1 MRVRAPRSTSP
12 WTRSKNTNCIG
23 VLMQEKNITVLLS
36 TMASAKNDTTKRNTK
51 TSNGADPPPPQ
62 EDEEGRYYAIDIR
75 VLLLMITLTMAA
87 SFVAGVLLIPPVTR
101 TNATQEK
108 ILTAAEL
115 EEQEQHRPSGQH
127 LLVDI
132 KGVDS
137 DFLNSEE
144 RLSTAM
150 VDTVSESG
158 LTMLSYHCHAL
169 FPSGVSCVGIL
180 LESHSKCVDE
190 NACMHFFG

>member
-1 MRVRAPRSTSP
+1 
-12 WTRSKNTNCIG
+12 
-23 VLMQEKNITVLLS
+23 
-36 TMASAKNDTTKRNTK
+36 MASAKNDTTTRNSK
-51 TSNGADPPPPQ
+51 PRNGADPPPPQ
-62 EDEEGRYYAIDIR
+62 EEEEGRYYAIDIR
-75 VLLLMITLTMAA
+75 VLLLMIALTMAA
-87 SFVAGVLLIPPVTR
+87 SFVAGVLLIPPVSVTR
-101 TNATQEK
+101 TTAGQEK

-127 LLVDI
+127 LLLDI

-180 LESHSKCVDE
+180 LESHSKCVVIR
-190 NACMHFFG
+190 MHASFFV